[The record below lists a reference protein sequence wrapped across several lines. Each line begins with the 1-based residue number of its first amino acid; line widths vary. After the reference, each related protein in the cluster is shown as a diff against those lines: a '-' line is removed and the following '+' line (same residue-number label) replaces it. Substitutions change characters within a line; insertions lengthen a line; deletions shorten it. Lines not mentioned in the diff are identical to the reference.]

1 LGAEFAKHFFS
12 LGFKLVLISRNQEEL
27 NKLVEELSKTGNA
40 DEKTQ
45 KENRD
50 RIREIRF
57 DDAKPIEDQ
66 LKSLDDVTDVSI
78 LVNNAEV
85 LLAGKYEDATVD
97 DIKKIVALNTTFLTF
112 VTYSLIKKLTARVS
126 KDKGKEKSSAI
137 INISS
142 QHALFPSPNAALYS
156 ATKSYVDQFS
166 ESLAEEYWNVLD
178 ILSVLPYTISSGVFA
193 DEKRWFVITP
203 E

>member
-78 LVNNAEV
+78 LVNNA
-85 LLAGKYEDATVD
+85 
-97 DIKKIVALNTTFLTF
+97 
-112 VTYSLIKKLTARVS
+112 
-126 KDKGKEKSSAI
+126 
-137 INISS
+137 
-142 QHALFPSPNAALYS
+142 
-156 ATKSYVDQFS
+156 
-166 ESLAEEYWNVLD
+166 
-178 ILSVLPYTISSGVFA
+178 
-193 DEKRWFVITP
+193 
-203 E
+203 